1 MWKLNNRVKK
11 LRKSLNLTQ
20 NEFADKIN
28 MSRSN
33 FGSIETGRVNLTDR
47 VINDICKAFSVNKSW
62 LISGEGEMY
71 EIIDSDEQFH
81 RILGEW
87 LVNCDQVTKDT
98 VLSLNQLTREE
109 FEFVSR
115 MLKSFSQNK

>member
-1 MWKLNNRVKK
+1 MNNRVKE
-11 LRKSLNLTQ
+11 LRKSLGLTQ

-62 LISGEGEMY
+62 LTSGEGEMY

-115 MLKSFSQNK
+115 MLKSLSQNK